1 MKSPSMS
8 MFVLLVELAALAT
21 ACAQEKPALKTVFKE
36 QFLIGAALN
45 PSQFSESNAVEA
57 ALVKQQFSSITP
69 ENVLK
74 WERVHPEPGR
84 YDFTNGDC
92 FVEFGERHGMFTIGH
107 TLVWH
112 SQTPDWVFKDATGKA
127 LTRDALL
134 ARMREH
140 IFTVVGRYKGR
151 IKGWDVVNEAIEEN
165 GSLRKSP
172 WRQIIGDDFIEKAF
186 QFAHE
191 ADPNAELYYNDYGL
205 ESSKKRAGAIT
216 LVKKLQAKG
225 IKITGVGVQ
234 GHYQLASDS
243 PSAGEFSRT
252 ITDFADLGIKVMIT
266 ELDVD
271 VLPSVWAALSADVN
285 LRKKG
290 GKEFDPYSK
299 GLPDGVQQKLAAR
312 YAELFG
318 VMLKHRHAV
327 TRVTFWG
334 VTDGGS
340 WLNDWP
346 IEGRTSYPLLFD
358 RDAKPKPAF
367 RSVLSLVQSGGV
379 SRADSGANHLAEQA
393 LNLNPQKISK

>member
-1 MKSPSMS
+1 MKS
-8 MFVLLVELAALAT
+8 LLTTILLAT
-21 ACAQEKPALKTVFKE
+21 FTACSQEPPALKTAFKD

-45 PSQFSESNAVEA
+45 PAQFHEANSVEA
-57 ALVKQQFSSITP
+57 ALVKAQFNSITP
-69 ENVLK
+69 ENVMK
-74 WERVHPEPGR
+74 WEMIHPEPGR
-84 YDFTNGDC
+84 YDFKDSDR
-92 FVEFGERHGMFTIGH
+92 FVAFGEGQGMFNIGH
-107 TLVWH
+107 TLIWH
-112 SQTPDWVFKDATGKA
+112 AQTPDWVFEDAAGKP

-140 IFTVVGRYKGR
+140 IVTVVGRYRGR

-165 GSLRKSP
+165 GSLRNSP
-172 WRQIIGDDFIEKAF
+172 WRKIIGPDFIEKAF

-205 ESSKKRAGAIT
+205 ESDRKRAGAIA
-216 LVKKLQAKG
+216 LVKNLQAKG
-225 IKITGVGVQ
+225 IKITGVGLQ
-234 GHYQLASDS
+234 GHYQLASNS
-243 PSAGEFSRT
+243 PSAEQFSQT
-252 ITDFADLGIKVMIT
+252 IADFARLDVKVMIT

-271 VLPSVWAALSADVN
+271 VLPSAWAALNADVS

-299 GLPDGVQQKLAAR
+299 GLPDEVQQKLAAR

-318 VMLKHRHAV
+318 VLLKHREAV

-334 VTDGGS
+334 VADGNS

-358 RDAKPKPAF
+358 RAGKPKPAF
-367 RSVLSLVQSGGV
+367 YSVVALGRNGGAPDRAERTSDLKSQTV
-379 SRADSGANHLAEQA
+379 S
-393 LNLNPQKISK
+393 K